1 MEFNYAESLE
11 TSTHKR
17 HGKHRVSDPK
27 KRPSAK
33 SETRGASH
41 ARKARPSAKS
51 ETRGAS
57 HARKARDRQM
67 KKKVWELRR
76 VREHDLR
83 LHKAT
88 VSGEDTHEMED
99 KYELSDDLELLIA
112 HNNEALEEAWGF
124 AYDEAQMHAKCTCPG
139 DAIKVYCCSCI
150 NEYWETHCRA
160 PLRELNEHVKKKNDA
175 LKEKL
180 KIVLD

>member
-1 MEFNYAESLE
+1 MEFHINHAESFE

-17 HGKHRVSDPK
+17 HGKHRESDPK
-27 KRPSAK
+27 KRPSPK
-33 SETRGASH
+33 SEARGASH
-41 ARKARPSAKS
+41 ARKARMRQTQK
-51 ETRGAS
+51 
-57 HARKARDRQM
+57 KA
-67 KKKVWELRR
+67 WELRR

-83 LHKAT
+83 LRKAT
-88 VSGEDTHEMED
+88 VSGEDTREMED
-99 KYELSDDLELLIA
+99 KYELSDALELQIA
-112 HNNEALEEAWGF
+112 HNNEALEEAWAF

-139 DAIKVYCCSCI
+139 AVKVYCDSCI

-160 PLRELNEHVKKKNDA
+160 PLRELNERLKKENEA